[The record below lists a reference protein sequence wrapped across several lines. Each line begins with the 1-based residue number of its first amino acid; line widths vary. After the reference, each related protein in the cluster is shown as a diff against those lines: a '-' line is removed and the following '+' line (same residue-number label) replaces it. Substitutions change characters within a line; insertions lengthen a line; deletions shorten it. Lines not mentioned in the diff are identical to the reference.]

1 MASNTTF
8 GAVLREAR
16 EHRGMD
22 VQSIARQMRV
32 RADIIRAIENN
43 DFTRMP
49 PRGYA
54 KNMVAT
60 YARIV
65 GVNQTTITRMYL
77 EAANAYETGKMK
89 NDSSRVPN
97 MRSQRSSRGSSSRQA
112 DDSPRRSSGRLM
124 FDDRRD
130 ARGAARGNDH
140 VHTSRRPLSPGS
152 PQYTNLYAAPQNVTQ
167 QRPKLPLLIGIGV
180 IAVIVIIICVFVFGG
195 KESKP
200 AQETP
205 TVPIT
210 GLSDTS
216 NKQAQGDSEST
227 SNSDSQTQQSE
238 IYEGD
243 SSSASVAET
252 VTGPAEKSFDVTTKL
267 RFISDASSAVEV
279 TVDGEKIDLTENSN
293 GMYDYTVDFSQILAK
308 WQQDHGQASSSSSA
322 TSSDSAKSTS
332 TSSSSST
339 KSTTSSSSSNAT
351 STKSTTRTSE

>member
-1 MASNTTF
+1 M
-8 GAVLREAR
+8 
-16 EHRGMD
+16 
-22 VQSIARQMRV
+22 
-32 RADIIRAIENN
+32 II
-43 DFTRMP
+43 
-49 PRGYA
+49 
-54 KNMVAT
+54 
-60 YARIV
+60 
-65 GVNQTTITRMYL
+65 
-77 EAANAYETGKMK
+77 
-89 NDSSRVPN
+89 
-97 MRSQRSSRGSSSRQA
+97 
-112 DDSPRRSSGRLM
+112 
-124 FDDRRD
+124 
-130 ARGAARGNDH
+130 
-140 VHTSRRPLSPGS
+140 
-152 PQYTNLYAAPQNVTQ
+152 
-167 QRPKLPLLIGIGV
+167 
-180 IAVIVIIICVFVFGG
+180 IIICVFVFGG

-227 SNSDSQTQQSE
+227 SNSDSQTQQSSVAPTKATFTYKVASGSRVYIE

-279 TVDGEKIDLTENSN
+279 TVDGEKVDLTENSN

-308 WQQDHGQASSSSSA
+308 WHQDHGQASSSSSA

>member
-1 MASNTTF
+1 
-8 GAVLREAR
+8 
-16 EHRGMD
+16 
-22 VQSIARQMRV
+22 
-32 RADIIRAIENN
+32 
-43 DFTRMP
+43 
-49 PRGYA
+49 
-54 KNMVAT
+54 
-60 YARIV
+60 
-65 GVNQTTITRMYL
+65 
-77 EAANAYETGKMK
+77 
-89 NDSSRVPN
+89 
-97 MRSQRSSRGSSSRQA
+97 
-112 DDSPRRSSGRLM
+112 M
-124 FDDRRD
+124 FDDRHD
-130 ARGAARGNDH
+130 ARGTARSNDH

-167 QRPKLPLLIGIGV
+167 QRPKLPLLIGIGI

-195 KESKP
+195 KESQP

-216 NKQAQGDSEST
+216 NKQAQGDTDSS
-227 SNSDSQTQQSE
+227 SNADSQTQQSSVAPTKATFTYKVASGSSVYIE
-238 IYEGD
+238 IYENG

-279 TVDGEKIDLTENSN
+279 TVDGEKVDLTENSN

-308 WQQDHGQASSSSSA
+308 WQQDHGQSSSSSSA
-322 TSSDSAKSTS
+322 TSSDSSKSTS

>member
-1 MASNTTF
+1 M
-8 GAVLREAR
+8 
-16 EHRGMD
+16 
-22 VQSIARQMRV
+22 
-32 RADIIRAIENN
+32 
-43 DFTRMP
+43 
-49 PRGYA
+49 
-54 KNMVAT
+54 
-60 YARIV
+60 
-65 GVNQTTITRMYL
+65 
-77 EAANAYETGKMK
+77 
-89 NDSSRVPN
+89 
-97 MRSQRSSRGSSSRQA
+97 
-112 DDSPRRSSGRLM
+112 
-124 FDDRRD
+124 
-130 ARGAARGNDH
+130 
-140 VHTSRRPLSPGS
+140 HTSRRPLSPGS
-152 PQYTNLYAAPQNVTQ
+152 PQYTNLDAAPQNVTQ

-180 IAVIVIIICVFVFGG
+180 IAVIIIIVCVFVFGG

-227 SNSDSQTQQSE
+227 SNSDSQTQQSSVAPTKATFTYKVASGSSVYIE

-279 TVDGEKIDLTENSN
+279 TVDGEKVDLTENSN

-351 STKSTTRTSE
+351 STRSTTRTSE

>member
-1 MASNTTF
+1 
-8 GAVLREAR
+8 
-16 EHRGMD
+16 
-22 VQSIARQMRV
+22 
-32 RADIIRAIENN
+32 
-43 DFTRMP
+43 
-49 PRGYA
+49 
-54 KNMVAT
+54 
-60 YARIV
+60 
-65 GVNQTTITRMYL
+65 
-77 EAANAYETGKMK
+77 
-89 NDSSRVPN
+89 
-97 MRSQRSSRGSSSRQA
+97 
-112 DDSPRRSSGRLM
+112 M

-180 IAVIVIIICVFVFGG
+180 IAVIIIIVCVFVFGG

-227 SNSDSQTQQSE
+227 SNSDSQTQQSSVAPTKATFTYKVASGSSVYIE

-279 TVDGEKIDLTENSN
+279 TVDGEKVDLTENSN

>member
-16 EHRGMD
+16 ERRGMD
-22 VQSIARQMRV
+22 VQSVARQMRV

-97 MRSQRSSRGSSSRQA
+97 MRSQRSSRG
-112 DDSPRRSSGRLM
+112 
-124 FDDRRD
+124 
-130 ARGAARGNDH
+130 

-152 PQYTNLYAAPQNVTQ
+152 PQYTNLYAAPQNVIQ
-167 QRPKLPLLIGIGV
+167 QRPKLPLLIGIGI

-216 NKQAQGDSEST
+216 NKQAQSDTDST
-227 SNSDSQTQQSE
+227 SNSDSQTQQASVAPTKATFTYKVASGSSAYIE

-279 TVDGEKIDLTENSN
+279 TVDGEKVDLTENSN

-332 TSSSSST
+332 SSSSST

-351 STKSTTRTSE
+351 TTKSTTRTSE

>member
-16 EHRGMD
+16 ERRGMD

-97 MRSQRSSRGSSSRQA
+97 MRSQRSSRGSNSRQA
-112 DDSPRRSSGRLM
+112 DDSSRRSSGRLM
-124 FDDRRD
+124 FDDRHD
-130 ARGAARGNDH
+130 ARGTARSNDH
-140 VHTSRRPLSPGS
+140 VHTSRRPL
-152 PQYTNLYAAPQNVTQ
+152 
-167 QRPKLPLLIGIGV
+167 IGIGI

-195 KESKP
+195 KESQP

-216 NKQAQGDSEST
+216 NKQAQGDTDSS
-227 SNSDSQTQQSE
+227 SDADSQTQQSFVAPTKATFTYKVASGSSV
-238 IYEGD
+238 YENG

-279 TVDGEKIDLTENSN
+279 TVDGEKVDLTENSN

-308 WQQDHGQASSSSSA
+308 WQQDHGQSS
-322 TSSDSAKSTS
+322 
-332 TSSSSST
+332 
-339 KSTTSSSSSNAT
+339 
-351 STKSTTRTSE
+351 